1 MFNVFQTG
9 SFLPEAEKAV
19 RHNAEFMSQ
28 SLNTRSE
35 NIGKLTNQPPD
46 HFPYEMK
53 VF

>member
-9 SFLPEAEKAV
+9 SFVHEVEKAV
-19 RHNAEFMSQ
+19 RHIAEFMSQ
-28 SLNTRSE
+28 SLSTRSE
-35 NIGKLTNQPPD
+35 NIGKLTNQLPN